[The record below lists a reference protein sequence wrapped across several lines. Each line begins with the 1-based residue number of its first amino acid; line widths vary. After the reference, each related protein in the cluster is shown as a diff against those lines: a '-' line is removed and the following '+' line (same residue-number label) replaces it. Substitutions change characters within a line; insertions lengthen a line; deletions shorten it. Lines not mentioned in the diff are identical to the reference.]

1 MQQVRTYRCGNIGG
15 GKMKDFI
22 LSVIIGALSTYLPFW
37 EWDGISTQIICG
49 QAIVFI
55 VWGILSFWREMEEK
69 YGRK

>member
-1 MQQVRTYRCGNIGG
+1 
-15 GKMKDFI
+15 MKDFI

-37 EWDGISTQIICG
+37 EWDGIYTQIICG